1 MGIRLR
7 SVPLCHLP
15 SVAPLFVC
23 AVAAVVSVAAVIAVF
38 RCLRRADGRCSDG
51 GGCGCCSDRGCCLRG
66 VRRRCRCSYCRCGL
80 RCCCRCGCRR
90 FRRSGFRC
98 RVASAASVVGVAV
111 FAVLSVTAFAVVAA
125 FRISVAAFVVAPPHC
140 CGLRHCGD
148 GRCAAG
154 GVPAAGPADRAVP
167 AGLQPAVPL
176 PANPCPFCP
185 APFAAAPLAAAL
197 GLIETGDTV
206 LLRTVGRLF
215 GRRGY
220 VLGSLQPVY
229 LLAGA
234 VQRDDLLTRA
244 MESVVTLTIAS
255 LLDEKVIVPARMS
268 FLTR

>member
-1 MGIRLR
+1 MSPAVRCTVIRLR
-7 SVPLCHLP
+7 RCRRY
-15 SVAPLFVC
+15 C
-23 AVAAVVSVAAVIAVF
+23 RF
-38 RCLRRADGRCSDG
+38 RCCRLRRADGRCSTAAVAVVVPAAAAAFAAFG
-51 GGCGCCSDRGCCLRG
+51 AVAVVRISVAGFVVVAVAG
-66 VRRRCRCSYCRCGL
+66 VAVFAVPVFAAGA
-80 RCCCRCGCRR
+80 
-90 FRRSGFRC
+90 
-98 RVASAASVVGVAV
+98 ASAASVVGVAV

-125 FRISVAAFVVAPPHC
+125 FRISVAAFVVAP
-140 CGLRHCGD
+140 LT
-148 GRCAAG
+148 AAAFAIAG
-154 GVPAAGPADRAVP
+154 TVVAPRAAF
-167 AGLQPAVPL
+167 LL
-176 PANPCPFCP
+176 PALLIGLFLPACSLLSRFLRILSVLP

>member
-38 RCLRRADGRCSDG
+38 AAFAARTVVVRTAAVAVVVPTAAVAFAAFG
-51 GGCGCCSDRGCCLRG
+51 GVAVVRIAVAGFVVVAVAG
-66 VRRRCRCSYCRCGL
+66 VAAFAGPVFAA
-80 RCCCRCGCRR
+80 G
-90 FRRSGFRC
+90 
-98 RVASAASVVGVAV
+98 VASAASVVGVAV

-125 FRISVAAFVVAPPHC
+125 FRISVAAFVVAP
-140 CGLRHCGD
+140 LT
-148 GRCAAG
+148 AAAFAIAG
-154 GVPAAGPADRAVP
+154 TVVAPRAAF
-167 AGLQPAVPL
+167 LL
-176 PANPCPFCP
+176 PALLIGLFLPACSLLSRFLRILSVLP

-229 LLAGA
+229 LLPA
-234 VQRDDLLTRA
+234 RFSETISLTRA